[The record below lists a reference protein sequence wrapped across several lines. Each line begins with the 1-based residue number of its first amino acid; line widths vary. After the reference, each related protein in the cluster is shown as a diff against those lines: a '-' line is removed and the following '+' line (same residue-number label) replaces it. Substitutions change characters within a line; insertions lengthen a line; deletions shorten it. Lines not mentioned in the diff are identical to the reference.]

1 MLSCLSLQ
9 MNIPAALSGI
19 AHSDDAV
26 GCCATNAVQ
35 LWLGFGRGFCLRA
48 SYVLAFS
55 EIKKFP
61 LSLLLC
67 SILIPSWLPNWIV
80 SQPFS
85 GLTGEE
91 WLQQRKLHF

>member
-1 MLSCLSLQ
+1 MLSCLLLE

-35 LWLGFGRGFCLRA
+35 LWLGLEA
-48 SYVLAFS
+48 WLLLVSKLLAFS

-61 LSLLLC
+61 FPHLLFP
-67 SILIPSWLPNWIV
+67 ILIPSWLPNWIV

-91 WLQQRKLHF
+91 WLRQRKLHF